1 MPVERGVFKRRPVTL
16 TSLIDIIFLL
26 LLFFMLSST
35 FTRFAELPLMNAG
48 AGRSEG
54 GPPPIF
60 LQLSEDELRMNGQ
73 SLTLAGLPAALE
85 AYEAEAAGETATLL
99 ITLDAEVSSQALVDL
114 LAALRAET
122 WLTVAVLG

>member
-1 MPVERGVFKRRPVTL
+1 MPVDRRVWQRRPVTL

-35 FTRFAELPLMNAG
+35 FTRFAELPLMNAS
-48 AGRSEG
+48 AGPSEG

-60 LQLSEDELRMNGQ
+60 LQLSEEALRLNGQ
-73 SLTLAGLPAALE
+73 SLTLADLPAALE
-85 AYEAEAAGETATLL
+85 PFEAEAAGATVALL
-99 ITLDAEVSSQALVDL
+99 VTLDAEVTSQALVDL
-114 LAALRAET
+114 LASLRGET